1 MAQPARQARRR
12 GEETPPLDDPSARAR
27 AYRQARLRRYARDE
41 RARAQRFAGIRFW
54 IILAALLA
62 ASLFLVLAVWHQV
75 EQLFGL

>member
-1 MAQPARQARRR
+1 VAQPARQAGRRLR
-12 GEETPPLDDPSARAR
+12 EAPPLDDPDARAR

-41 RARAQRFAGIRFW
+41 RERQQRFASIRFW
-54 IILAALLA
+54 IVLAALLA